1 MPVIDPTIR
10 FWISFVVTVA
20 IAVSQGTLV
29 LTGAVPAGWIPIVT
43 AWCGIFAT
51 LGSAF
56 LTALN
61 GSAMTTASR
70 VSSAAND
77 PSVKKIEVTPAA
89 AAALDHDKVVPTK

>member
-20 IAVSQGTLV
+20 IAVSQGTLA
-29 LTGAVPAGWIPIVT
+29 LTGAIPAGWVPIVT

-51 LGSAF
+51 LGSAV

-61 GSAMTTASR
+61 GSAMSTASR

-77 PSVKKIEVTPAA
+77 PSVTKIEVSPATA
-89 AAALDHDKVVPTK
+89 ASLDHDKVVPNK